1 MIFTGNLGYPRI
13 GKQRELK
20 FALEKYWNGAISI
33 DTLRNTALA
42 VQEEKVR
49 IHQHFDLDFIPSG
62 DFSFYDH
69 VLDHTIMLNAIPPR
83 FQGLSF
89 QNPEDLL
96 FTMARG
102 GIGKNGELIPAMEMT
117 KWFNTNYHY
126 IVPEINMH
134 TKFALN
140 AEKLVAEVKHART
153 LGADTRPVILGPVS
167 YLILSKSNQDGF
179 DPISKI
185 SELIPI
191 YDELFSVLHHN
202 NVEWVQ
208 LDEPAIGSDLSKQ
221 EKSAY
226 LQFFS
231 ECSVIEIRP
240 KIMLTAYFSDLSNNS
255 GLLTK
260 SPFEGLH
267 IDITESKYIENIIS
281 SNTQIEMFSFGV
293 ISGRNIWQ
301 SDLEANLVTLKSYT
315 DLIPHKDF
323 ILSPSCSMLHLPL
336 DKNLE
341 KSLDPSILSWM
352 AFAEQKLEILAMLKK
367 AYLQDPTAN
376 EFLDKNKKAIES
388 REASVLVHTLKDSQN
403 LSALPEHVFTRKSPF
418 SARKNIQRNAL
429 NLPILPTTTIGSFP
443 QTTEVRKARSKFS
456 KGNLSKKD
464 YNSYLEK
471 EIEDT
476 IRFQE
481 EIGLDVLVHGEF
493 ERNDMVQYFAEK
505 LSGFVFTKF
514 GWVQSFG
521 SRCVRPPIIF
531 GDVSRPDP
539 MTVEWTKLAQSK
551 TQKYVKGML
560 TGPVTILQWSFV
572 RDDQPRSETCKQ
584 IALAIR
590 DEVCDLEKAG
600 TQIIQIDEPAL
611 REGLPIQKIS
621 WNDYLEWAVKCFKLA
636 SSGVEDKTQI
646 HTHMCYA
653 EFNDI
658 IDAIINL
665 DADVISVEASR
676 SNMDLLNAFQVNTY
690 PNEIGPGVYDI
701 HSPNIPSTNE
711 MVNLIR
717 KALEVISKENLWINP
732 DCGLKTR
739 KWEEVSPSLTNM
751 VAAAKIV
758 RTQL

>member
-13 GKQRELK
+13 GKKRELK
-20 FALEKYWNGAISI
+20 FALEKYWNGTISI
-33 DTLRNTALA
+33 DGLRTTAQA
-42 VQEEKVR
+42 IQDEKIR
-49 IHQHFDLDFIPSG
+49 IHQQFEIDFIPSG
-62 DFSFYDH
+62 DFSLYDH

-83 FQGLSF
+83 FQGLTF

-102 GIGKNGELIPAMEMT
+102 GINKSGDLIPAMEMT

-126 IVPEINMH
+126 IVPEIDQE
-134 TKFALN
+134 TKFSLN
-140 AEKLVAEVKHART
+140 AEKLIAEVKHARP
-153 LGADTRPVILGPVS
+153 LGVETRPVILGPVS
-167 YLILSKSNQDGF
+167 YLKLSKSTQDGYN
-179 DPISKI
+179 PISKI

-191 YDELFSVLHHN
+191 YKNLFEILHQEK
-202 NVEWVQ
+202 VEWIQ
-208 LDEPAIGSDLSKQ
+208 LDEPAINLDLSKR

-231 ECSVIEIRP
+231 DCSGIENRP
-240 KIMLTAYFSDLSNNS
+240 KIMLTAYFSDLSYN
-255 GLLTK
+255 GDLLIN

-267 IDITESKYIENIIS
+267 IDVTESQDVENIITA
-281 SNTQIEMFSFGV
+281 NKQVDLFSFGI

-301 SDLEANLVTLKSYT
+301 SDIEAILASLKSYG
-315 DLIPHKDF
+315 DLIAPKDF

-336 DKNLE
+336 DINLE
-341 KSLDPSILSWM
+341 NMLDPSIMSWM
-352 AFAEQKLEILAMLKK
+352 AFAEQKLEILAKLKK
-367 AYLQDPTAN
+367 AYLKDPTVSD
-376 EFLDKNKKAIES
+376 FLIKNKNAIQS
-388 REASVLVHTLKDSQN
+388 RNSSNLVHTLKDSRT
-403 LSALPEHVFTRKSPF
+403 LKSLPKHVFSRKSPF
-418 SARKNIQRNAL
+418 STRKIIQQKVL
-429 NLPILPTTTIGSFP
+429 KLPILPTTTIGSFP

-456 KGNLSKKD
+456 KGNLSEKE

-471 EIEDT
+471 EILHT

-505 LSGFVFTKF
+505 LSGFAFTKF

-531 GDVSRPDP
+531 GDVSRPEP
-539 MTVEWTKLAQSK
+539 MTVKWTSFAQSK

-590 DEVCDLEKAG
+590 DEVCDLEKTG

-621 WNDYLEWAVKCFKLA
+621 WNDYLEWAAKCFKLA
-636 SSGVEDKTQI
+636 SSGVKDETQI

-658 IDAIINL
+658 INAIINL

-676 SNMDLLNAFQVNTY
+676 SKMDLLNAFQANTY

-701 HSPNIPSTNE
+701 HSPNIPITNE
-711 MVNLIR
+711 MVNLIQ
-717 KALEVISKENLWINP
+717 KALDVISAESLWVNP

-739 KWEEVSPSLTNM
+739 KWDEVAPSLKNM
-751 VAAAKIV
+751 VTAAKIV
-758 RTQL
+758 RAQL